1 MKQRL
6 KTTLLATLVGA
17 SIFGMTSGAQAA
29 RDGCMMDGPRAM
41 QRQMKP
47 EQLRQRAL
55 LNAEY
60 RLARLEL
67 ALQIDNH
74 QRTAWSSFRTAM
86 LQRARLRF
94 EQREARQNAS
104 IARTAIERL
113 QRKEEALKQD
123 AEHLAHTRNAVET
136 LFRQLNE
143 AQKTVFNDRFSLD
156 GGIKSQRM
164 ARSECAYGDGWRAG
178 ARTLNPGVPRAVGV
192 APDVTTAA
200 VHPGIPSAVG
210 VAPGVA
216 AAVNPG
222 IPPAVGVVPGVA
234 VAAVNPGIPPAVG
247 VAPGVAVA
255 AVNPG
260 IPPAVGVA
268 PGVAAAAHP
277 GIPPAVGMAPGVAAA
292 AHPGIPPA
300 VGVAPGV
307 AAAVHPGI
315 PPAVGVAPG
324 VAAAAHPG
332 IPPAVGVAP
341 GVAVAAHPGI
351 PPAVGVAP
359 GVAPRYPG
367 LPPAIMQ
374 HNAGVLLNE
383 HGLPQEDAMPA
394 VGGENAN
401 QPPSR

>member
-41 QRQMKP
+41 QRQMNP

-67 ALQIDNH
+67 ALQINDH

-86 LQRARLRF
+86 LQRAKLRF

-113 QRKEEALKQD
+113 QRKEEKLKQD

-143 AQKTVFNDRFSLD
+143 AQKAVFNNEFSLD
-156 GGIKSQRM
+156 GGMKPQRM
-164 ARSECAYGDGWRAG
+164 ARAYGDGWRAG
-178 ARTLNPGVPRAVGV
+178 ARTEPGVPPAVGV
-192 APDVTTAA
+192 VPDVA
-200 VHPGIPSAVG
+200 V
-210 VAPGVA
+210 
-216 AAVNPG
+216 AVNPG

-234 VAAVNPGIPPAVG
+234 VAVKPGIPPAVGVVPDVAVAVNPGIPPAVG
-247 VAPGVAVA
+247 RVPE
-255 AVNPG
+255 
-260 IPPAVGVA
+260 
-268 PGVAAAAHP
+268 H
-277 GIPPAVGMAPGVAAA
+277 
-292 AHPGIPPA
+292 
-300 VGVAPGV
+300 
-307 AAAVHPGI
+307 
-315 PPAVGVAPG
+315 
-324 VAAAAHPG
+324 
-332 IPPAVGVAP
+332 
-341 GVAVAAHPGI
+341 
-351 PPAVGVAP
+351 
-359 GVAPRYPG
+359 PG
-367 LPPAIMQ
+367 LPPAIIQ
-374 HNAGVLLNE
+374 HNAGMGGVPLNE